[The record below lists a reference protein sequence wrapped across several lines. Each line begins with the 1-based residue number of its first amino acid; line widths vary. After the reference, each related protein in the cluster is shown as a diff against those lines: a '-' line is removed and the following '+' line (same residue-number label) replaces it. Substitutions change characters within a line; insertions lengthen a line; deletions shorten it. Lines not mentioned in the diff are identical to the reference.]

1 MTKKS
6 ENTSLIDIK
15 DMEKNV
21 SDTARQIWL
30 AGLGALASAKDE
42 GVKIY
47 DTLVEKGTEFEKKGK
62 KEIEALLESAKSMA
76 KETENSVTVKVTE
89 TIDDTVKRVLER
101 FDIPS
106 RDEVITLISKIETL
120 AKKVDELSKKSVAE
134 KPAAK

>member
-1 MTKKS
+1 MTKKT

-89 TIDDTVKRVLER
+89 TIDDTVKNVLER

-106 RDEVITLISKIETL
+106 RDEVKTLISKVETL
-120 AKKVDELSKKSVAE
+120 AKKVEELSKKSTAE
-134 KPAAK
+134 KPAVK

>member
-76 KETENSVTVKVTE
+76 KETENSVSVKVTE

-134 KPAAK
+134 NPAAK

>member
-1 MTKKS
+1 
-6 ENTSLIDIK
+6 
-15 DMEKNV
+15 MEKNV

-76 KETENSVTVKVTE
+76 KETENSVTGKVNE
-89 TIDDTVKRVLER
+89 TIDDTVKNVLER

-106 RDEVITLISKIETL
+106 RDEVKTLISKVETL
-120 AKKVDELSKKSVAE
+120 AKKVEELSKKSAAE

>member
-1 MTKKS
+1 MTKKT

-76 KETENSVTVKVTE
+76 KETENSVTGKVNE
-89 TIDDTVKRVLER
+89 TIDDAVKNVLER

-106 RDEVITLISKIETL
+106 RDEVKTLISKVETL
-120 AKKVDELSKKSVAE
+120 AKKVEELSKKSAAE

>member
-1 MTKKS
+1 MTKKT

-76 KETENSVTVKVTE
+76 KETENSVTGKVNE
-89 TIDDTVKRVLER
+89 TIDDTVKNVLER

-106 RDEVITLISKIETL
+106 RDEVKTLISKVETL
-120 AKKVDELSKKSVAE
+120 AKKVEELSKKSAAE

>member
-1 MTKKS
+1 MTKKT

-76 KETENSVTVKVTE
+76 KETENSVTGKVNE
-89 TIDDTVKRVLER
+89 TIDDTVKNVLER

-106 RDEVITLISKIETL
+106 RDEVKTLISKVETL
-120 AKKVDELSKKSVAE
+120 AKEVEELSKKSAAE

>member
-76 KETENSVTVKVTE
+76 KETENSVSVKVTE

>member
-21 SDTARQIWL
+21 TDTARQIWL

-89 TIDDTVKRVLER
+89 TIDDTVKNVLER

-106 RDEVITLISKIETL
+106 RDEVKTLISKVETL
-120 AKKVDELSKKSVAE
+120 AKKVEELSKKSTAE
-134 KPAAK
+134 KPAVK

>member
-76 KETENSVTVKVTE
+76 KETENSVTGKVNE
-89 TIDDTVKRVLER
+89 TIDDTVKNVLER

-106 RDEVITLISKIETL
+106 RDEVKTLISKVETL
-120 AKKVDELSKKSVAE
+120 AKKVEELSKKSAAE

>member
-62 KEIEALLESAKSMA
+62 KE
-76 KETENSVTVKVTE
+76 
-89 TIDDTVKRVLER
+89 
-101 FDIPS
+101 
-106 RDEVITLISKIETL
+106 
-120 AKKVDELSKKSVAE
+120 KKNYLFHGKNGL
-134 KPAAK
+134 

>member
-62 KEIEALLESAKSMA
+62 KEIEALLDSVKSMA
-76 KETENSVTVKVTE
+76 KETENSVTGKVTE

-106 RDEVITLISKIETL
+106 RDEVKTLISKVETL
-120 AKKVDELSKKSVAE
+120 AKKVEELSKKSVAE
-134 KPAAK
+134 KSAAK